1 MELATADKKILKV
14 FVSSGKV
21 SLPTFLQQQLKAK
34 EGEIVEI
41 FSDFAEYHKE
51 KPEFSSKLEELEY
64 LSAKSITKIRRK
76 SNWQTSRCT
85 ILHDWIKVKV
95 WELAD
100 IKNLVS

>member
-14 FVSSGKV
+14 FCFIGKV

-64 LSAKSITKIRRK
+64 LSAKIHYKKIRRK
-76 SNWQTSRCT
+76 SNW
-85 ILHDWIKVKV
+85 
-95 WELAD
+95 
-100 IKNLVS
+100 